1 MSSVP
6 CFLVFFYYLFDGF
19 GGKLFTKLTTT
30 KTALGSKKDNEKLK
44 HNDVILPPLH
54 VGVEERQRREVCFLP
69 YRKTCAVPKL
79 SFSCSC
85 LRRKGGLKRV
95 VV

>member
-44 HNDVILPPLH
+44 HNDVMQH
-54 VGVEERQRREVCFLP
+54 
-69 YRKTCAVPKL
+69 
-79 SFSCSC
+79 
-85 LRRKGGLKRV
+85 GGLSGTKWSDSPMS
-95 VV
+95 